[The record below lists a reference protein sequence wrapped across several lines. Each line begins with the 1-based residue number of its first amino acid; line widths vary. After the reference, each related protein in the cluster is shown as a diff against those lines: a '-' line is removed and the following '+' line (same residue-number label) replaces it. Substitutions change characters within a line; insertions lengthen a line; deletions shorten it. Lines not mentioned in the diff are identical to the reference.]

1 MATPKPNVSLDA
13 AKYIDRKQVGY
24 APGASNPKANFAF
37 DVNVDGQQYTFIP
50 DSTIQKGVTVDYE
63 AVKDP
68 KYKFSVPKE
77 QFYFPWFANSENQR
91 TLGQIGKK
99 IDLSGSSIA
108 GDLKEANASES
119 GILVPRDSIDFS
131 SNIRYLNLSSGEKP
145 ITALGSYNGEF
156 VYKQDEKNFLGADG
170 SQMTVGEAKKGG
182 GGLFGT
188 GIGPDIGWTDLRDT
202 LQATGVVVGNYV
214 LPGSSLLSSQLVSEG
229 AKEKLATD
237 EFRLANLGAGVTGG
251 LQGNLSNYGS
261 LTGGTTA
268 GAGGLT
274 GTDAAMADLAAGA
287 PAIGAPAAATGAG
300 LLGGTATDLTA
311 QQTLDMI
318 AAEQAGSMTAA
329 ETLAAIQAEQAAGG
343 AAVIGGAGTGGT
355 AAGLAGAG
363 AGRALTSDELAKLGL
378 VSGGLNLAGGLM
390 QGETSKDALN
400 QLAAQQKA
408 LAEKTLQMGKFQPVG
423 VTTRFGTSS
432 FTTDPVTG
440 AITPS
445 YTLSPEAKAYQDALS
460 GMATQGLTAGQSLMN
475 LGQGY
480 IGESPEA
487 VRNRYIQTQQALLAP
502 QQEQTLAALRARQQA
517 TGRGGLATGATS
529 DGLMATNPEMAAY
542 YNSLAQTQ
550 RQLAA
555 NAETQYQNQVN
566 FGTGLLGQAT
576 TPFTNVF
583 GAQKG
588 IELAAQQPLELS
600 TNFANTVATR
610 GAAQGANYATAMA
623 PSLQAQYNANNYNP
637 LATGLQGA
645 ASNPLTGY
653 GLMKLTGLG

>member
-1 MATPKPNVSLDA
+1 MATYK
-13 AKYIDRKQVGY
+13 
-24 APGASNPKANFAF
+24 
-37 DVNVDGQQYTFIP
+37 
-50 DSTIQKGVTVDYE
+50 DY
-63 AVKDP
+63 
-68 KYKFSVPKE
+68 
-77 QFYFPWFANSENQR
+77 
-91 TLGQIGKK
+91 L
-99 IDLSGSSIA
+99 GSSYHY
-108 GDLKEANASES
+108 DELVKRLKSGEATLKTSA
-119 GILVPRDSIDFS
+119 
-131 SNIRYLNLSSGEKP
+131 LSSGR
-145 ITALGSYNGEF
+145 IS
-156 VYKQDEKNFLGADG
+156 QDEYGQYVWFPDQEQPGSPEIIPASDLNKYYDSETGQYRLTKQVPISPYIDLGNKPMMGGITEWPVQDLGNGNYQLSVMNSGENGYSNLVFKSDSAGKPVLPEAAPAFFQPYNSGNFFSDI
-170 SQMTVGEAKKGG
+170 TGEA
-182 GGLFGT
+182 L
-188 GIGPDIGWTDLRDT
+188 
-202 LQATGVVVGNYV
+202 N
-214 LPGSSLLSSQLVSEG
+214 
-229 AKEKLATD
+229 LATSD
-237 EFRLANLGAGVTGG
+237 AGKMLALAAAGGVFSPAAATTGAGV
-251 LQGNLSNYGS
+251 LSGY
-261 LTGGTTA
+261 
-268 GAGGLT
+268 
-274 GTDAAMADLAAGA
+274 DAAMADLAASAPVISAPVATGMLSGTDAALADLAASA
-287 PAIGAPAAATGAG
+287 PAISAPAAATGAG
-300 LLGGTATDLTA
+300 LLGGAAAAEGVNLGTATASDLA
-311 QQTLDMI
+311 MAYDPVAANI
-318 AAEQAGSMTAA
+318 AAGMSPETAA
-329 ETLAAIQAEQAAGG
+329 AAALGTGYGAAAVGDSTLGALGAGAAAAGG
-343 AAVIGGAGTGGT
+343 AGALT
-355 AAGLAGAG
+355 AA
-363 AGRALTSDELAKLGL
+363 EMAKLGL
-378 VSGGLNLAGGLM
+378 VTGALNTVGGLM
-390 QGETSKDALN
+390 QGETSKDAFN

-408 LAEKTLQMGKFQPVG
+408 LAEKAAEMGKFQPVG

-445 YTLSPEAKAYQDALS
+445 YTLSPEAKAYQDALAK
-460 GMATQGLTAGQSLMN
+460 MATQGLTAGQSLMN

-588 IELAAQQPLELS
+588 VELAAQQPLELS

-623 PSLQAQYNANNYNP
+623 PSLTNQFNAANYNP
-637 LATGLQGA
+637 LATAITGA

-653 GLMKLTGLG
+653 GLLKLTGLVP